1 LAYTLIR
8 NIHLVQ
14 LRKHQIRHLEL
25 SSMEFLRKKLCNDT
39 KSQGRIDSNVVIRNH
54 TTTCT
59 TLLLDADEHD
69 DRQPSF

>member
-1 LAYTLIR
+1 
-8 NIHLVQ
+8 
-14 LRKHQIRHLEL
+14 
-25 SSMEFLRKKLCNDT
+25 MEFLRKKLCNDT